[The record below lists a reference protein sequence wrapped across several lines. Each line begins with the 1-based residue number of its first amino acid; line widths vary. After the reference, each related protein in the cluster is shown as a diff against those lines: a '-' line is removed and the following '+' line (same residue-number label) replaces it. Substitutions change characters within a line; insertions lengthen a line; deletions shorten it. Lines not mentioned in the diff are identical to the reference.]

1 MTSAIDTERAYTTYT
16 RTIARDPNNKQNM
29 KKFCNAFSL
38 LNFFGIY
45 YKYFFILRMLKYF
58 CTTIQCAKFQHKSPD
73 KIIRYS

>member
-16 RTIARDPNNKQNM
+16 HTIARDPNNKQNI

-45 YKYFFILRMLKYF
+45 YKYIFYF
-58 CTTIQCAKFQHKSPD
+58 ANVKRLLHYQTVC
-73 KIIRYS
+73 KIST